1 MLLLQLLQEQNGKKF
16 KNRKKRINKHFQ
28 EIEYIFSIKD
38 YIAQNGD
45 PYGIFTNDTAEK
57 NRETVKTFI
66 KLPDDYDE
74 MAGDENDSN

>member
-1 MLLLQLLQEQNGKKF
+1 MINDYSRIDDELYSFYDK
-16 KNRKKRINKHFQ
+16 RKQ
-28 EIEYIFSIKD
+28 D